1 MCPDRQLIS
10 LYKDG
15 ELPSPW
21 KEKLEAHLGSCQEC
35 THILETY
42 SQVSTFLKYQQPDQN
57 KVDVAQRNIWKN
69 ISQSMPRL
77 DRSEPKYRWKH
88 PVVLPL
94 PAAIA
99 AIVLVALFASLVTP
113 FILQQGTAN
122 TQSVAKINS
131 EVPGIIPVS
140 DMKGL
145 LQYLENQ
152 TATADIVII
161 KLPETSSFIPSGQ
174 PELIRAVDYQG
185 RR

>member
-21 KEKLEAHLGSCQEC
+21 KEKLEAHL
-35 THILETY
+35 ETCPDCAGTLMAY
-42 SQVSTFLKYQQPDQN
+42 KQVSTFLQRQRIEPERIET
-57 KVDVAQRNIWKN
+57 AQRTIWKN
-69 ISQSMPRL
+69 LSHTLPQITQSKTKRQ
-77 DRSEPKYRWKH
+77 WKH
-88 PVVLPL
+88 PVVVPL

-99 AIVLVALFASLVTP
+99 ALVLVALLASIVTP
-113 FILQQGTAN
+113 LILQQGSVN
-122 TQSVAKINS
+122 TQSMAKINT

-140 DMKGL
+140 DMQGL

-152 TATADIVII
+152 AATADIVII
-161 KLPETSSFIPSGQ
+161 KLPETSSFAPSGQ
-174 PELIRAVDYQG
+174 PEIIRSVDYRG

>member
-21 KEKLEAHLGSCQEC
+21 KEKLEAHVGTCPDCANTLKA
-35 THILETY
+35 Y
-42 SQVSTFLKYQQPDQN
+42 SQVSAFLQSEYIKAEHIEA
-57 KVDVAQRNIWKN
+57 AQRTVWKN
-69 ISQSMPRL
+69 LSHTLPQVAPSGT
-77 DRSEPKYRWKH
+77 KHQWKH
-88 PVVLPL
+88 PVVIPL

-99 AIVLVALFASLVTP
+99 ALVLVALMASIVTP
-113 FILQQGTAN
+113 LILQQGNAN
-122 TQSVAKINS
+122 TQSVAKINT

-140 DMKGL
+140 DMQGL

-152 TATADIVII
+152 TASADIVII
-161 KLPETSSFIPSGQ
+161 KLPETNRFVPSGQ
-174 PELIRAVDYQG
+174 PEIIRSVDYQG

>member
-21 KEKLEAHLGSCQEC
+21 KEKLEAHMATCPDCANTLQSYYRVSSFLASQQFE
-35 THILETY
+35 TEHLE
-42 SQVSTFLKYQQPDQN
+42 LAKR
-57 KVDVAQRNIWKN
+57 AIWKN
-69 ISQSMPRL
+69 LTHTIPSTEKPAQ
-77 DRSEPKYRWKH
+77 KHQWKH
-88 PVVLPL
+88 PLVVPL

-99 AIVLVALFASLVTP
+99 ALVLVAILASFATP
-113 FILQQGTAN
+113 LILRQGNAN
-122 TQSVAKINS
+122 TQGIAKINT

-140 DMKGL
+140 DMQGL

-152 TATADIVII
+152 AVSADIVII
-161 KLPETSSFIPSGQ
+161 KLPDTSNFIPSGQ
-174 PELIRAVDYQG
+174 PEIIRSVDYQG